1 MALRQLQR
9 LHAIAIGDVHVC
21 AGFDQ
26 RHQAGDMILPAIA
39 KHDGFDQRRP
49 VQVVHMIER
58 CNGGNQCSGY
68 LDVPRCA
75 AAISTVPS

>member
-9 LHAIAIGDVHVC
+9 RHAVAIGDIYIR
-21 AGFDQ
+21 AGVDQ
-26 RHQAGDMILPAIA
+26 RRQAGDMVRPAIA